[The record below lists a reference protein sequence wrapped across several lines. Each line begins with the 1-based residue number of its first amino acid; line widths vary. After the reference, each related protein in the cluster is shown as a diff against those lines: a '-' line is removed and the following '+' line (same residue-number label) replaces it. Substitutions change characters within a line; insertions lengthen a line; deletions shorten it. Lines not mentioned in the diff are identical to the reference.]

1 MTKPTHLLFAIAIL
15 SMAFIN
21 KEKPMNKKNANLYAP
36 VKSYIAQVILE
47 FDQIPEERK
56 KALKKLALFVE
67 SKVKAGETARL
78 IFICTHNSRR
88 SHISQIWAQT
98 AAAYYNI
105 PQLASFSGGTEA
117 TAFNTRAVKAMR
129 EAGFQIKEIKAG
141 DNPVYEVQFAEDVQ
155 PVLAF
160 SKQFSHEANPQEN
173 FCAIMTCSEADKNC
187 PIVPGASLRVAL
199 PYEDPKNFDDTSQE
213 AEKYRERVQQIARE
227 IFYAFSL
234 INA

>member
-1 MTKPTHLLFAIAIL
+1 
-15 SMAFIN
+15 
-21 KEKPMNKKNANLYAP
+21 MNKKNATLYAP
-36 VKSYIAQVILE
+36 VKSYITQVTQE
-47 FDQIPEERK
+47 FDQIPKERK

-67 SKVKAGETARL
+67 SKVKAGETAQL

-105 PQLASFSGGTEA
+105 PRVASFSGGTEA
-117 TAFNTRAVKAMR
+117 TAFNHRAVKAMR
-129 EAGFQIKEIKAG
+129 EAGFQIREAKAG

-155 PVLAF
+155 PVVAF

-187 PIVPGASLRVAL
+187 PIVPGASLRVAV
-199 PYEDPKNFDDTSQE
+199 PYEDPKNFDGTAQE
-213 AEKYRERVQQIARE
+213 AEKYKERVQQIARE
-227 IFYAFSL
+227 IFFAFSL
-234 INA
+234 INV

>member
-1 MTKPTHLLFAIAIL
+1 MIKPRHLLFAIAIL
-15 SMAFIN
+15 LMAFTT
-21 KEKPMNKKNANLYAP
+21 KEKPMNKKNATLYAP
-36 VKSYIAQVILE
+36 VKSYIAQVTRE
-47 FDQIPEERK
+47 FDHIPEERK

-67 SKVKAGETARL
+67 SKAKAGETARL

-105 PQLASFSGGTEA
+105 PQVASFSGGTEA

-129 EAGFQIKEIKAG
+129 EAGFQIKETKAG
-141 DNPVYEVQFAEDVQ
+141 DNPVYEVQFAGDAQ
-155 PVLAF
+155 PVVAF

-187 PIVPGASLRVAL
+187 PIVPGASLRIAL
-199 PYEDPKNFDDTSQE
+199 PYEDPKNFDGTPQE